1 MNTWLKYL
9 LPLSIISINGWAAE
23 PYQMQLPLKPSVL
36 VEATQKNHILNAS
49 DHQSVNDELKILSQ
63 NYWSAYQ
70 GAQLT
75 PQCVLRVQESTPNR
89 AFIPL
94 ALSLLNDNQGMIY
107 IENPINDAQGGVA
120 TGIPQ
125 KNIPTIARICQNY
138 WQPAIKNN

>member
-36 VEATQKNHILNAS
+36 VEAA
-49 DHQSVNDELKILSQ
+49 
-63 NYWSAYQ
+63 
-70 GAQLT
+70 
-75 PQCVLRVQESTPNR
+75 
-89 AFIPL
+89 
-94 ALSLLNDNQGMIY
+94 
-107 IENPINDAQGGVA
+107 
-120 TGIPQ
+120 Q

>member
-94 ALSLLNDNQGMIY
+94 ALSLFNDNQGMIY
-107 IENPINDAQGGVA
+107 IENPINDA
-120 TGIPQ
+120 
-125 KNIPTIARICQNY
+125 
-138 WQPAIKNN
+138 